1 VGLPVGVVIGRESR
15 LIAGLSGLID
25 TKRTRSG
32 PGAYRSRLACRV
44 QETAVT
50 DFSDHAYTPAHQHVG
65 RHSAVVGLQWGDEGK
80 GKLVDRL
87 AGGFDAV
94 VRYNGGANAGHSVGV
109 GGVRY
114 ALHLV
119 PSGILAPGV
128 LAVVGNGV
136 VVDPER
142 LIEELDGLSARGVD
156 VSSLVLSDR
165 AHVVLPYHKA
175 EDALREELLTAAP
188 VDAASGPKHAVSAI
202 GTTRRGIGPAYAD
215 KVQRATAIR
224 VGDLLRP
231 DLLRTKLELI
241 CSMKNAIFR
250 GLRPGEPTPFDA
262 GQIAENMIR
271 IGERLRP
278 LVKDTTYLLHDLD
291 RAGKMILFEGA
302 NATMLDVDHGTFP
315 YVTSSNASSLGIGPG
330 SGLPPQKVGRI
341 IGVVKAYSTRVGG
354 GPMPTELFDATAH
367 RIRERGR
374 EYGTTTG
381 RPRRVGWIDLVALRY
396 AAMVSGATEI
406 GLTLLDVLAGFDE
419 LKVCVAYDTPAGRTD
434 RFLPDGF
441 DLAEATPVY
450 ETATGFGEDI
460 SDVRAFEDLPEAA
473 RRYVELIESFVGVP
487 IRTIGVG
494 PDRAQTI
501 ERDAVM
507 TVGGRA

>member
-1 VGLPVGVVIGRESR
+1 M
-15 LIAGLSGLID
+15 
-25 TKRTRSG
+25 
-32 PGAYRSRLACRV
+32 
-44 QETAVT
+44 T

-87 AGGFDAV
+87 AGRFDAV
-94 VRYNGGANAGHSVGV
+94 VRYNGGANAGHSVVV

-250 GLRPGEPTPFDA
+250 VLRPGEPTPFDA

-330 SGLPPQKVGRI
+330 SGLPPQKVGQI

-374 EYGTTTG
+374 ECGTTTG